1 MKQKFS
7 QKHPYFT
14 AVLAGLLC
22 TFMTALGMAFSQ
34 IRELDTLDT
43 YLAVTGFLAASVIIG
58 LLIMKKSDS
67 GLVEYSIS
75 RGKAGTSKKVVWY
88 LPIFLIE
95 LLPVAVYGFQEL
107 DSVAT
112 TAILL
117 LYTLAVGINEEI
129 YFRGIALKVLK
140 IKGNKKAVIG
150 ASVIFGVF
158 HAVNLL
164 NGKNI
169 LYIILQVAFAFL
181 VGLVLAEIVC
191 ITGSLIGVIAW
202 HTTHDFIAY
211 STGDALDTKGLIIL
225 IVQVVVL
232 AGYSVYLWKAAVKD
246 K

>member
-14 AVLAGLLC
+14 VVLAGLLC
-22 TFMTALGMAFSQ
+22 TFMTALGVAFSQ

-43 YLAVTGFLAASVIIG
+43 YLAITGFLAASVIIG
-58 LLIMKKSDS
+58 LIIMKKSGS
-67 GLVEYSIS
+67 GLDAYGVC
-75 RGKAGTSKKVVWY
+75 RGKAGTGKKVVWY

-95 LLPVAVYGFQEL
+95 ILPVAVYGFQEL
-107 DSVAT
+107 DSVVT

-140 IKGNKKAVIG
+140 IKGKKKAVIG

-158 HAVNLL
+158 HVVNLL

-169 LYIILQVAFAFL
+169 LYIILQVVFAFL

-211 STGDALDTKGLIIL
+211 STGDVLDTKGLIIL
-225 IVQVVVL
+225 TVQVAVL
-232 AGYSVYLWKAAVKD
+232 LGFSVYLWKSAVKD
-246 K
+246 E

>member
-14 AVLAGLLC
+14 VVLAGLLC

-34 IRELDTLDT
+34 IRELDTLNT
-43 YLAVTGFLAASVIIG
+43 YLAVTGFLAVSVIIG
-58 LLIMKKSDS
+58 LILMKKSDG
-67 GLVEYSIS
+67 GLGEYGIS

-95 LLPVAVYGFQEL
+95 ILPVAVYGFQEL
-107 DSVAT
+107 DSVIT
-112 TAILL
+112 TAIFL

-140 IKGNKKAVIG
+140 IKGNKKAVVG

-169 LYIILQVAFAFL
+169 LYIVLQVAFAFL

-225 IVQVVVL
+225 SVQVVVL
-232 AGYSVYLWKAAVKD
+232 LGYSVYLWKAAGKD

>member
-14 AVLAGLLC
+14 VVLAGLLC
-22 TFMTALGMAFSQ
+22 TFMTALGVAFSQ

-43 YLAVTGFLAASVIIG
+43 YLAITGFLAASVIIG
-58 LLIMKKSDS
+58 LIIMKKSGS
-67 GLVEYSIS
+67 GLDAYGVC
-75 RGKAGTSKKVVWY
+75 RGKAGTGKKVVWY

-95 LLPVAVYGFQEL
+95 ILPVAVYGFQEL
-107 DSVAT
+107 DSVVT

-140 IKGNKKAVIG
+140 IKGKKKAVIG

-158 HAVNLL
+158 HVVNLL

-211 STGDALDTKGLIIL
+211 STGDVLDTKGLIIL
-225 IVQVVVL
+225 TVQVAVL
-232 AGYSVYLWKAAVKD
+232 LGFSVYLWKSAVKD
-246 K
+246 E

>member
-7 QKHPYFT
+7 QKHPYVT
-14 AVLAGLLC
+14 TVLAGLLC

-34 IRELDTLDT
+34 IRKLDTLHT
-43 YLAVTGFLAASVIIG
+43 NLAVTGFLAVSIIIG
-58 LLIMKKSDS
+58 LIIMKKSDS
-67 GLVEYSIS
+67 GMGEYGIS

-88 LPIFLIE
+88 LPIFLME
-95 LLPVAVYGFQEL
+95 LLPVVAYGFQDL

-117 LYTLAVGINEEI
+117 LSTLAVGINEEI

-140 IKGNKKAVIG
+140 IKGNKKAVVG
-150 ASVIFGVF
+150 ASVVFGVF
-158 HAVNLL
+158 HTINLL

-169 LYIILQVAFAFL
+169 LYVLLQVIFAFL

-191 ITGSLIGVIAW
+191 LTGSLIGVIVW

-232 AGYSVYLWKAAVKD
+232 LGYAVYLWKPATKD

>member
-22 TFMTALGMAFSQ
+22 TFIMAMGMAFSQ

-43 YLAVTGFLAASVIIG
+43 YLAVTGFLAASIIIG

-67 GLVEYSIS
+67 GLVEYGIS

-117 LYTLAVGINEEI
+117 LFTLAVGINEEI

-140 IKGNKKAVIG
+140 IKGNKEAVIG

-225 IVQVVVL
+225 IVQVVVI

>member
-14 AVLAGLLC
+14 VVLAGLLC
-22 TFMTALGMAFSQ
+22 TFMTALGVAFSQ

-43 YLAVTGFLAASVIIG
+43 YLAIIGFLAASVIIG
-58 LLIMKKSDS
+58 LIIMKKSGS
-67 GLVEYSIS
+67 GLDAYGVC
-75 RGKAGTSKKVVWY
+75 RGKAGTGKKVVWY

-95 LLPVAVYGFQEL
+95 ILPVAVYGFQEL
-107 DSVAT
+107 DSVVT

-140 IKGNKKAVIG
+140 IKGKKKAVIG

-158 HAVNLL
+158 HVVNLL

-169 LYIILQVAFAFL
+169 LYIILQVVFAFL

-211 STGDALDTKGLIIL
+211 STGDVLDTKGLIIL
-225 IVQVVVL
+225 TVQVAVL
-232 AGYSVYLWKAAVKD
+232 LGFSVYLWKSAVKD
-246 K
+246 E